1 MNGFS
6 RSVVGVVL
14 VIVLIGTGIGVGGAV
29 VDEHVSVEQ
38 DNGTLE
44 VTVNQTAFG
53 VDDPSN
59 ATIDVDINGTLE
71 RNGVEP
77 TTADEGVNV
86 YRIDLRSVNALDGQN
101 LSSVNVTVGFEDG
114 NEVTL
119 PDQDLQYDALDDSA
133 GANMNRGLSPDGR
146 TVDVNGNLSGSGET
160 NVTVFDAGADE
171 QLAQLD
177 DVPYRNGT
185 VLFGEAGYEL
195 TNASYVLLFDPADE
209 EPFAAS
215 INAGDDDAA
224 VNAIGGGGSG
234 LLPDLGTPVIFAVL
248 VVFSAVTVFGLVY
261 FVRLSSRG
269 SGGSRATGAGSGGA
283 TSKMEVDVRVVDQM
297 SNEQIDQPVD
307 VEFWTSQRFGGD
319 RSTTRRVTGRGTVT
333 VPEARYDVT
342 FDSDSLQASDR
353 VSPGNQQAVLSV
365 GPRYHKVTVEEAGSG
380 DGIPAATVE
389 LSFPDGHT
397 DQDRTGSEGTA
408 GFEVPR
414 TVDTRNCELIVDH
427 DRYRSTTAG
436 LTDTVVV
443 EPLTGSARIDARLDG
458 DPAPDVDVVLKPD
471 DRFTR
476 RLADPMTGTTDDEG
490 TITVGDLP
498 IGSYVAYLDFDD
510 SPTVE
515 TTPVSVDVTG
525 EEQVTETIDAE
536 FTFELDNAQR
546 KRIEDLYDDIEDL
559 TPSNRDGALPYYYG
573 NVLSSVLSTVEEF
586 EDSCAEFLRHGVDPD
601 DATEATIAAVDDA
614 VAYTHTAMTNKQ
626 NVDLFSACRGLRDA
640 SVKWDGDVTVAD
652 LVAVL
657 GDGKAN
663 HRQEMIARLESV
675 GALLDDKQDEVSTVT
690 PARDQYEQVR
700 EHATGLQDRSPV
712 EQRAH
717 FFVGL
722 QLLDAIESTFDQPE
736 LVARLEETVF

>member
-1 MNGFS
+1 MSRFS

-14 VIVLIGTGIGVGGAV
+14 VVVLIGTGLGVGGAV
-29 VDEHVSVEQ
+29 AAVHVDGGEV
-38 DNGTLE
+38 DTTLE
-44 VTVNQTAFG
+44 VTVDQSAFVG
-53 VDDPSN
+53 DDPGN
-59 ATIDVDINGTLE
+59 ATSGDDINGTTGTSDEAPASAGEGTNPQLL
-71 RNGVEP
+71 
-77 TTADEGVNV
+77 ADG
-86 YRIDLRSVNALDGQN
+86 RI
-101 LSSVNVTVGFEDG
+101 VNVTD
-114 NEVTL
+114 
-119 PDQDLQYDALDDSA
+119 DL
-133 GANMNRGLSPDGR
+133 RGE
-146 TVDVNGNLSGSGET
+146 NET
-160 NVTVFDAGADE
+160 NVAVFENGSYE

-185 VLFGEAGYEL
+185 VLLGEAGYEL
-195 TNASYVLLFDPADE
+195 TNASYVLLFEPDNGK
-209 EPFAAS
+209 PFATR
-215 INAGDDDAA
+215 IGAGDDDAA
-224 VNAIGGGGSG
+224 VNAISGGGSG
-234 LLPDLGTPVIFAVL
+234 LLPDLGTPVVFAVL
-248 VVFSAVTVFGLVY
+248 VVFSAVAVFGLVY
-261 FVRLSSRG
+261 FVRLPSRVN
-269 SGGSRATGAGSGGA
+269 GGRRATGAGSGGA
-283 TSKMEVDVRVVDQM
+283 TSKMKVDVRVVDQV

-307 VEFWTSQRFGGD
+307 VEFQPTQQSR
-319 RSTTRRVTGRGTVT
+319 RSRSVERSVTGQDTVE
-333 VPEARYDVT
+333 VPRRSYSVT
-342 FDSDSLQASDR
+342 FAAGKSQVTDSA
-353 VSPGNQQAVLSV
+353 SPGNQQVVLSV

-389 LSFPDGHT
+389 LSFPDGRT
-397 DQDRTGSEGTA
+397 DQDRTGSKGTA
-408 GFEVPR
+408 RFEVPR
-414 TVDTRNCELIVDH
+414 TVNTRNCELIVDH

-476 RLADPMTGTTDDEG
+476 RLADPMTGTTDDDG
-490 TITVGDLP
+490 TITVDDLP
-498 IGSYVAYLDFDD
+498 VGSYVAYLDFDD

-515 TTPVSVDVTG
+515 TAPMSVDVSEG
-525 EEQVTETIDAE
+525 GQVTETIDAA
-536 FTFELDNAQR
+536 FTFRIDEDQR
-546 KRIEDLYDDIEDL
+546 ERIEALYDDIEDL
-559 TPSNRDGALPYYYG
+559 APSNRDSALPYYYG

-586 EDSCAEFLRHGVDPD
+586 EDACAEFLRHGVDPD
-601 DATEATIAAVDDA
+601 DATDATIAAVDDA
-614 VAYTHTAMTNKQ
+614 VAYTRTAMTNKQ